1 MGGGWMLTEQLLN
14 GGNHILCLA
23 APADTNGQASTTEF
37 IDNIEEFQSA
47 SIHRLVELEVDRPH
61 VMRIFGSKQLP

>member
-1 MGGGWMLTEQLLN
+1 MLTEQLLN

>member
-1 MGGGWMLTEQLLN
+1 MLTEQLLN
-14 GGNHILCLA
+14 GCNHIHCLA

-47 SIHRLVELEVDRPH
+47 AIHRLFELEVDRPH
-61 VMRIFGSKQLP
+61 VMRIFGSQQLP